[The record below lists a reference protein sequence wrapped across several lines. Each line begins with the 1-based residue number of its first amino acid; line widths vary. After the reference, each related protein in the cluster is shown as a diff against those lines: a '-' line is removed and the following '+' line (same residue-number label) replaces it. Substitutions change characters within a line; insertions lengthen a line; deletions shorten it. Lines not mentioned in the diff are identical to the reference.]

1 MSGTWW
7 VSEDQLLEE
16 QLAVLGIDLDR
27 HVLIEGPPGSGK
39 TNLLLLRANHLHLA
53 EQPEFYIVAFT
64 GLLANFIKTGAKLYA
79 FPKNKITT
87 QAKLYESVL
96 SDHGISVPRV
106 EGFDE
111 RMDALHKGIAKLMES
126 GKGKHS
132 FPALFI
138 DEAQDYG
145 RFDLEAFFYLG
156 KTVCLT
162 ADSRQGIYARDD
174 SDHQWLRDQCDET
187 ITLKHH
193 YRTGKAILEVAD
205 RIMAGKLGH
214 VPMLDTSQYKED
226 DFPST
231 VDVVD
236 PTSLVSQVAQ
246 AGERLAHQLKAYPNA
261 ILGVLVPRKK
271 DEFPKVWEALSGV
284 PALKGYITNALS
296 KDFDPACPIW
306 VSTVHSAKGLEF
318 RCVHLLAAETI
329 AKFTDRSR
337 RVAFTA
343 VTRAKTA
350 LIIYREDDLPPL
362 LAGAL
367 AKKSGKRI
375 EVPNL
380 FGKKT

>member
-1 MSGTWW
+1 MTGTWW
-7 VSEDQLLEE
+7 VSEE
-16 QLAVLGIDLDR
+16 QLRDEQLDVLGIDLDK

-39 TNLLLLRANHLHLA
+39 TNLLLLRANHLHIA
-53 EQPEFYIVAFT
+53 EEPEFYVVAFT
-64 GLLANFIKTGAKLYA
+64 SLLAKFIKTGAELYA

-87 QAKLYESVL
+87 QVKLFENVL
-96 SDHGISVPRV
+96 SDHGITVPV
-106 EGFDE
+106 THGFEE
-111 RMDALHKGIAKLMES
+111 RTHALRQGIAKLIES
-126 GKGKHS
+126 GKGQYS

-138 DEAQDYG
+138 DEAQDYD

-156 KTVCLT
+156 QTLCFT

-174 SDHQWLRDQCDET
+174 SDHHWLRSQCDVT
-187 ITLKHH
+187 IELKHH

-214 VPMLDTSQYKED
+214 VPMLPTSQYKED

-231 VDVVD
+231 VDALD
-236 PTSLVSQVAQ
+236 PMSLELQVNQ
-246 AGERLAHQLKAYPNA
+246 AAERLVHQMKAYPND

-271 DEFPKVWEALSGV
+271 EEFPRVWDQLSNIA
-284 PALKGYITNALS
+284 ALKGKITNALS
-296 KDFDPACPIW
+296 QAFDPKCPIW
-306 VSTVHSAKGLEF
+306 VSTIHSAKGLEF
-318 RCVHLLAAETI
+318 RCVHLIAADTI

-350 LIIYREDDLPPL
+350 LVIYREDDLPPL

-367 AKKSGKRI
+367 AKKSGKKI
-375 EVPNL
+375 EIQNL

>member
-7 VSEDQLLEE
+7 VSEEQLRDE

-39 TNLLLLRANHLHLA
+39 TNLLLLRANHLHIA

-79 FPKNKITT
+79 FPTNKITT

-96 SDHGISVPRV
+96 NDHGISVPRV
-106 EGFDE
+106 EGFEE
-111 RMDALHKGIAKLMES
+111 RMHALREGIGKLVES

-138 DEAQDYG
+138 DEAQDYNQ
-145 RFDLEAFFYLG
+145 FDLKAFFHLG
-156 KTVCLT
+156 KTVCFT
-162 ADSRQGIYARDD
+162 ADSRQGIYASDD
-174 SDHQWLRDQCDET
+174 SDHQWLRGQCDET
-187 ITLKHH
+187 VTLKHH

-214 VPMLDTSQYKED
+214 VPMLDSSHYKED

-236 PTSLVSQVAQ
+236 PTSLESQVAQ
-246 AGERLAHQLKAYPNA
+246 TAERLAHQLKAYPRD

-271 DEFPKVWEALSGV
+271 EEFHKVWELLSGV
-284 PALKGYITNALS
+284 PALKGHITNALS
-296 KDFDPACPIW
+296 RDFDPACPIW

-350 LIIYREDDLPPL
+350 LIIYHEADLPPL

-367 AKKSGKRI
+367 AKKSGKKV
-375 EVPNL
+375 EVRNL